1 MATIRP
7 PSLPL
12 NKWEPPPYQLRDS
25 PMTDAAATGSAN
37 VPSPPPPQ
45 QSNHVIASTTA
56 TPNHY
61 VCTYY
66 RRYRQPELDD
76 AAFGGTTP
84 NQRQLRRVILCQ
96 QTAAAIPNEQLVP
109 PLADN
114 EVDRCRLDNDDDFYD
129 DSYPNKQ
136 NEVASCQS
144 KNVELDVSAE
154 LNRKRHLP
162 NAPTV
167 STFPESDNSAIT
179 DSLFIRQRKRS
190 MCDPGTHNYDKN
202 QFIRFPQSQRH
213 TVQTELTSVQLSQ
226 GHREDQQIIVE
237 DTRPPTSGSIDVDGR
252 PRNPKLTSPPPV
264 SRRKASTSH
273 PVATSRADIVTTL
286 CNDCRLSAVASVV
299 TSTSVPNC
307 FSGGCS
313 APSGVEVGL
322 AVEAEVKEI
331 RRMLRSFMAK
341 LSMRDIKDKNALE
354 WRTVA
359 LALDRLFFFIYLVII
374 LLALGAVFPW
384 QEAITSPR
392 LAKIFTA
399 ASQSKKN

>member
-25 PMTDAAATGSAN
+25 PMTEAAASGSAN
-37 VPSPPPPQ
+37 VPPPPPPQ
-45 QSNHVIASTTA
+45 HSNHVIASTTA

-76 AAFGGTTP
+76 AALGGTTP

-96 QTAAAIPNEQLVP
+96 QTAAVPNEHLAP
-109 PLADN
+109 TLADN
-114 EVDRCRLDNDDDFYD
+114 EVDRCRLNNDDDFDD
-129 DSYPNKQ
+129 DSYPNKH

-144 KNVELDVSAE
+144 KIDELDASSE
-154 LNRKRHLP
+154 LNRRRHLP

-167 STFPESDNSAIT
+167 STDGDNSATT
-179 DSLFIRQRKRS
+179 DSQFIRQRKRS
-190 MCDPGTHNYDKN
+190 TCDPGTPNADKSHL
-202 QFIRFPQSQRH
+202 IRIPQSQRQ
-213 TVQTELTSVQLSQ
+213 TVKTDFTSQ
-226 GHREDQQIIVE
+226 GHREDQRIIVE
-237 DTRPPTSGSIDVDGR
+237 DTRPLTSGSFDVDGR
-252 PRNPKLTSPPPV
+252 PRNLKLTSPPPV
-264 SRRKASTSH
+264 SQRKASTSH
-273 PVATSRADIVTTL
+273 PVADTGITL

-392 LAKIFTA
+392 LAKIFTV